1 MKIIDRLTIAVAALL
16 LAGTTV
22 AQTTTTTTRTDEGAS
37 SYTVTRMTGEVI
49 VVDGND
55 LLVRVSPGGEYRWFS
70 PGPDRQFI
78 IDGQPKTVTQLA
90 PGTALTAT
98 IVTRVAP
105 VTVRTISITNGTIV
119 HVQGRSVSARLE
131 NGEVRSFRVP
141 ANFLFNVDGKQVPV
155 SELKKGMKAPATS
168 VVAEPV
174 TELSTLM
181 TVTGRAPK

>member
-1 MKIIDRLTIAVAALL
+1 MNMIGRSIIAATALL

-37 SYTVTRMTGEVI
+37 SYAVTRMTGEVV

-55 LLVRVSPGGEYRWFS
+55 LLVKLPGGEYRWFS
-70 PGPDRQFI
+70 PSPDRQFI
-78 IDGQPKTVTQLA
+78 IDGQPKTVSQLT
-90 PGTALTAT
+90 PGTGLTAT

-119 HVQGRSVSARLE
+119 HVQGRSVSARLD

-141 ANFLFNVDGKQVPV
+141 ANFMFNVDGKQVPV
-155 SELKKGMKAPATS
+155 SELKKGMKATATK
-168 VVAEPV
+168 VVTEPV

-181 TVTGRAPK
+181 EVTGKAPK

>member
-1 MKIIDRLTIAVAALL
+1 MKIIQRLIIAVTALL

-37 SYTVTRMTGEVI
+37 SYAVTRMTGEVI

-55 LLVRVSPGGEYRWFS
+55 LLVRMSPGGEYRWFS
-70 PGPDRQFI
+70 PSPDRQFI
-78 IDGQPKTVTQLA
+78 IDGQPKTVSQLA
-90 PGTALTAT
+90 PGTVLTAA
-98 IVTRVAP
+98 IVTRIAP

-141 ANFLFNVDGKQVPV
+141 ANFMFNVDGKQVPV
-155 SELKKGMKAPATS
+155 SELKKGMKATATK
-168 VVAEPV
+168 VVTEPL

-181 TVTGRAPK
+181 TVTGKAPK

>member
-1 MKIIDRLTIAVAALL
+1 MKIIQRSVIAVTALL

-37 SYTVTRMTGEVI
+37 SYAVSRMTGEVV
-49 VVDGND
+49 VVDGSD
-55 LLVRVSPGGEYRWFS
+55 LLVKLPGGEYRWFRPS
-70 PGPDRQFI
+70 PDRQFI
-78 IDGQPKTVTQLA
+78 IDGQPKTVSQLA
-90 PGTALTAT
+90 PGTVLTAT

-119 HVQGRSVSARLE
+119 HVQGRSVSARLD

-141 ANFLFNVDGKQVPV
+141 ANFMFTVDGKQVPV
-155 SELKKGMKAPATS
+155 SELKKGMKATATK
-168 VVAEPV
+168 VVTEPV

-181 TVTGRAPK
+181 AVTGKAPK

>member
-1 MKIIDRLTIAVAALL
+1 MKTLERLMIAATALL
-16 LAGTTV
+16 LAGTAV

-37 SYTVTRMTGEVI
+37 SYAVTRMTGEVI

-55 LLVRVSPGGEYRWFS
+55 LLVRTSPGGEYRWFS

-78 IDGQPKTVTQLA
+78 IDGQPKTVAQLA
-90 PGTALTAT
+90 PGTTLAAT
-98 IVTRVAP
+98 VVTRVAP

-141 ANFLFNVDGKQVPV
+141 ANFMFGVDGKQIPV
-155 SELKKGMKAPATS
+155 SELKKGMKATATK
-168 VVAEPV
+168 VVTEPV

-181 TVTGRAPK
+181 TVTGKAPK

>member
-1 MKIIDRLTIAVAALL
+1 MKTIERLMIAVTTLL

-22 AQTTTTTTRTDEGAS
+22 AQTTTTTTRTDEGAT

-49 VVDGND
+49 LVDGKD
-55 LLVRVSPGGEYRWFS
+55 LLVRLPGGEYRWFS

-78 IDGQPKTVTQLA
+78 IDGQPKTVSQLA
-90 PGTALTAT
+90 PGTSLAAT

-119 HVQGRSVSARLE
+119 HVQGQNVSARLE

-141 ANFLFNVDGKQVPV
+141 PKFMFTVDGKQVPV
-155 SELKKGMKAPATS
+155 SELKQGMKATATR
-168 VVAEPV
+168 VVTEPV

-181 TVTGRAPK
+181 TVTGKAPK

>member
-1 MKIIDRLTIAVAALL
+1 MKIIERLIIAVTALL

-37 SYTVTRMTGEVI
+37 SFVATRMTGEVI

-55 LLVRVSPGGEYRWFS
+55 LLVKMSGGEYRWFS
-70 PGPDRQFI
+70 PSPDRKFI

-90 PGTALTAT
+90 PGTILTAT

-119 HVQGRSVSARLE
+119 HVQGRNVSARLE

-141 ANFLFNVDGKQVPV
+141 ANFLFDVDGKKVPV
-155 SELKKGMKAPATS
+155 SELKKGMKATATK
-168 VVAEPV
+168 VVTEPV

-181 TVTGRAPK
+181 AVSGKAPK